1 MTSNRWE
8 VPAKD
13 LRVHFEAQCFPF
25 TTTEEL
31 PRLDRAIGQERAVR
45 AMEFGLHIPG
55 QAYHIFVAGLPG
67 SGRKSIVTA
76 MVKQVAQGQPTPHDW
91 CYVYNFRD
99 PHAPR
104 ALSLPAGR
112 GRELQRDMEQL
123 VAALRSD
130 LGQLFQSADYQEQ
143 RRALEV
149 RLAKGRSYLLKKLR
163 QRAKNHGYCVTS
175 SRAGLFE
182 TPFLKARPAGAE
194 PMAAG
199 RSPASGTPP
208 RHRHRLDQAIGA
220 FFQQLHTL
228 QEEVQQQLT
237 QLDRRVASYAIEP
250 RFARLR
256 EKYRECPGVLDY
268 LRAVQADVLDNLAD
282 FLAAP
287 PAADEAPE
295 GEWEAWQRT
304 AWRYAVNVLVDHG
317 QTQGA
322 PLVEEPNPTY
332 GNLVGRI
339 GREAYWGA
347 VYTDFTLIR
356 AGALLRANGG
366 YLLLDAE
373 DILREPLAWEALK
386 RALQRQELKI
396 EEVSDGGG
404 AATPVGLA
412 PEPIPLQVRVVLFG
426 SPSLYGWLQVHDED
440 FRELFKVKVDFD
452 VEQDRTEDSP
462 VQYGRFIAQLCRDE
476 GLPHFEREAV
486 AAVLEQACRWTSHQR
501 KLSLQFGELAD
512 LIRQA
517 SHWARREGEAYVRR
531 RHVRT
536 AIAEQIYRSGLLQER
551 LRQLIAEG
559 TLVVGVAGSVV
570 GQINGLSLYDLGD
583 FTFGLPSRI
592 TARVFLGEAG
602 IVNIEREVDLSEETH
617 SKGVL
622 ILAGYLGGRYA
633 RDIPLSLSATLCFEQ
648 SYAEVEG
655 DSASAAE
662 LVALLSALSELPI
675 DQGIALTG
683 SVDQL
688 GRLQAISGVNEKI
701 EGFYAV
707 CKTLG
712 LTGTQGVILPQQNRQ
727 HLMLSEEVVEAVAA
741 GHFHIYAVSTVDE
754 AMEILMG
761 RPAGELQPNGS
772 YPPGSI
778 NAAVMSRLY
787 TMSAR
792 LHPAEPWRAHH
803 EPLARRPPPLP

>member
-1 MTSNRWE
+1 MTSNRRE
-8 VPAKD
+8 VPAKE
-13 LRVHFEAQCFPF
+13 LRVQFDAQRFPF
-25 TTTEEL
+25 ATTEEL
-31 PRLDRAIGQERAVR
+31 PRLDGVIGQERAVR
-45 AMEFGLHIPG
+45 AMEFGLQMPG
-55 QAYHIFVAGLPG
+55 QAYHLFVAGLPG
-67 SGRKSIVTA
+67 TGRKTLVTT
-76 MVKQVAQGQPTPHDW
+76 MVKQVAQAHPTPADW

-130 LGQLFQSADYQEQ
+130 LAQLFQSADYQEQ
-143 RRALEV
+143 RRALEA
-149 RLAKGRSYLLKKLR
+149 RLARGRSYLLKKLR
-163 QRAKNHGYCVTS
+163 QRAKAYGYHVTS
-175 SRAGLFE
+175 SRAGLFD
-182 TPFLKARPAGAE
+182 TPFLKARPAAAE
-194 PMAAG
+194 PLAAV
-199 RSPASGTPP
+199 RSRAPGEPP

-220 FFQQLHTL
+220 FFQQLHSL

-237 QLDRRVASYAIEP
+237 QLERQVASYAIEP

-256 EKYRECPGVLDY
+256 DKYRECAGVLDY
-268 LRAVQADVLDNLAD
+268 LRAVQEDVLDNLAD
-282 FLAAP
+282 FLATP
-287 PAADEAPE
+287 PADDAPE
-295 GEWEAWQRT
+295 AEWEAWQRT

-317 QTQGA
+317 QTRGA

-339 GREAYWGA
+339 GRESYWGA

-366 YLLLDAE
+366 YLLLDAD

-386 RALQRQELKI
+386 RTLKRQELKI
-396 EEVSDGGG
+396 EEVGDGGG
-404 AATPVGLA
+404 PATPVGLA

-426 SPSLYGWLQVHDED
+426 SPMLYGWLQVHDEE

-452 VEQDRTEDSP
+452 VEQDLREDAP
-462 VQYGRFIAQLCRDE
+462 TQYGRFIARLCRDE
-476 GLPHFEREAV
+476 GLPHFDREAV
-486 AAVLEQACRWTSHQR
+486 AAVLEQACRWTSHQH
-501 KLSLQFGELAD
+501 KLSLQFGALAD

-517 SHWARREGEAYVRR
+517 SHWARREGEPYVRR

-536 AIAEQIYRSGLLQER
+536 AIAEQIYRSNLVQEH
-551 LRQLIAEG
+551 LRRLIAEG
-559 TLVVGVAGSVV
+559 TLVVDVAGAVV

-583 FTFGLPSRI
+583 FIFGLPSRI

-602 IVNIEREVDLSEETH
+602 IVDIEREVELSEETH

-662 LVALLSALSELPI
+662 LVALLSALSEIPI

-683 SVDQL
+683 AVDQL

-712 LTGTQGVILPQQNRQ
+712 LTGRQGVIIPQQNRQ

-741 GHFHIYAVSTVDE
+741 GQFHVYAVSTVDE
-754 AMEILMG
+754 ALEILMG

-778 NAAVMSRLY
+778 NAAVMSRLSA
-787 TMSAR
+787 MSAR
-792 LHPAEPWRAHH
+792 LHPAEPWRPHH
-803 EPLARRPPPLP
+803 EPLARRAPPLP